1 MAINKCFN
9 IHLDLADVLDLDVL
23 INKIIKVGSITMA
36 DNNIVVWLYDDKN
49 KDDLIKALKKAK
61 IKDYFCE
68 KIEYETIAKDKN
80 FNFVSSWFMENYNAY
95 LIREAE
101 KKNQD
106 ALNAM
111 YENIQR
117 AEELL
122 DNKIKQGQQSLEDKK
137 N

>member
-9 IHLDLADVLDLDVL
+9 IHLDLTDVLDLDVL
-23 INKIIKVGSITMA
+23 INKIIGVGSIIMA
-36 DNNIVVWLYDDKN
+36 DNNIAVWLYDDKN
-49 KDDLIKALKKAK
+49 KDDLIKSLKKAK

-68 KIEYETIAKDKN
+68 KIEYETIGKDKN
-80 FNFVSSWFMENYNAY
+80 FNFISSWFMENYNAY

-101 KKNQD
+101 RKNQD

-117 AEELL
+117 AEGLL

-137 N
+137 I

>member
-23 INKIIKVGSITMA
+23 INKIIEVGSITMA

-61 IKDYFCE
+61 IKDYFFE

-95 LIREAE
+95 LIRGAE

>member
-1 MAINKCFN
+1 
-9 IHLDLADVLDLDVL
+9 
-23 INKIIKVGSITMA
+23 
-36 DNNIVVWLYDDKN
+36 
-49 KDDLIKALKKAK
+49 
-61 IKDYFCE
+61 
-68 KIEYETIAKDKN
+68 
-80 FNFVSSWFMENYNAY
+80 MENYNAY

-106 ALNAM
+106 ALNEM

-117 AEELL
+117 AEEIL

>member
-23 INKIIKVGSITMA
+23 INKIIEVGSITMA

-49 KDDLIKALKKAK
+49 KDDLIKVLKKAK

-95 LIREAE
+95 LIRETE

-111 YENIQR
+111 YENIQK